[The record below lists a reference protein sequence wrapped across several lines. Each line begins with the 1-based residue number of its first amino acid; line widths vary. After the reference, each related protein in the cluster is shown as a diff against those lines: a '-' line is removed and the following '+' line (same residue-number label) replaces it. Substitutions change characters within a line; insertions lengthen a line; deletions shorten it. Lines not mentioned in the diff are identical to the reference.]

1 MHENANALTLAPIN
15 IKVALS
21 YLRSK
26 LKLSST
32 IKNLLKTLVL
42 KQSTR
47 NRINHEI
54 NSNYFVIWD
63 VGILVDRFDGPEC

>member
-21 YLRSK
+21 YLRGK
-26 LKLSST
+26 LKLSAT